1 MVSASYQKAIRT
13 APSLSEV
20 SSNFVLK
27 SKINQTHSKWDKHRK
42 GQFSM
47 HIAFLST
54 KAQNWIQ
61 EAQIMHARTFPWTD
75 QNTKSSLF
83 FFFLYAVKSAL
94 ASYGM
99 SFSVVMNIYI
109 YICLCFSSINS
120 STPAYLSDVLCLL
133 HLCSPSQP
141 LHSSAD
147 TCLLKFTLYKYKMK
161 GDCAFSHFGPSV
173 WNSLP
178 PYIRNA
184 ATVTTFK
191 SSLKMHLVSLYPSD

>member
-1 MVSASYQKAIRT
+1 MGQTQKRAVFN
-13 APSLSEV
+13 A
-20 SSNFVLK
+20 N
-27 SKINQTHSKWDKHRK
+27 
-42 GQFSM
+42 
-47 HIAFLST
+47 AFLST

-61 EAQIMHARTFPWTD
+61 EAQIMHSRTCPWTD
-75 QNTKSSLF
+75 QNTKSSV
-83 FFFLYAVKSAL
+83 FLYAVKSAL

-99 SFSVVMNIYI
+99 SFPVVMDI

-141 LHSSAD
+141 LYSSAD

-161 GDCAFSHFGPSV
+161 GDCAFSHFGPPV

-178 PYIRNA
+178 PHIRNA

-191 SSLKMHLVSLYPSD
+191 SAPKTHLVSLYPSD